1 MSAPPEDLGYG
12 LSLGAVDPAS
22 LGDSLRA
29 AALQVA
35 RDPARATRVVGEL
48 VAEELAVG
56 ARTVRRLFGGNGDSR
71 VEPDAGDR
79 RFSDRAWHD
88 NPFLRGT
95 MESYLV
101 WRRWSERVLEGTPL
115 SDDRKRK
122 ARFAFSLWADAVSP
136 TNVPWLNPAVVKEAI
151 DTGGLST
158 VRGAAT
164 FVDDALRNGA
174 MPRMVDTS
182 SLRVGQELATTPGRV
197 VFRNELFELLA
208 YEPQTEQVHAEPL
221 LYVPSWINKY
231 YVLDLA
237 PGRSFIEHA
246 VGKGFTVFAISYRNP
261 DASLADK
268 TLDDYLH
275 DGVLTAIDRAQELTG
290 AARVNL
296 IAVCVG
302 GTMALSAAAIL
313 AARGQGERVGH
324 VTLLNTLSD
333 YSEPGDICVF
343 TDERTIERIEERMH
357 RRGYLSSEE
366 LSGPFTW
373 MRGNDLVWRYV
384 VSSWYQGK
392 QPPAFDLLAWN
403 DDGTRLPAAM
413 HSQFLRACYLNNLL
427 TKPGALELDGTPVD
441 LGRIEAPVYVLTS
454 ESDHIAPWRSAYRTT
469 QLVGGETRHVLARS
483 GHVAGMVSPPG
494 DPKAKYQVADET
506 PADPEVWLAA
516 AERVDGSWWEDWA
529 AWAGERS
536 GELVEPPT
544 LPPGEPAPGTYVH
557 G

>member
-29 AALQVA
+29 AAVQVA
-35 RDPARATRVVGEL
+35 RDPARAARAMGEL
-48 VAEELAVG
+48 VAEELGVA
-56 ARTVRRLFGGNGDSR
+56 ARTVRRLAGGNGDSP
-71 VEPDAGDR
+71 VEPDASDR

-88 NPFLRGT
+88 NPFLRAT

-101 WRRWSERVLEGTPL
+101 GRRWAERLLESTPL
-115 SDDRKRK
+115 DDERKRK
-122 ARFAFSLWADAVSP
+122 ARFALSLWADAVSP
-136 TNVPWLNPAVVKEAI
+136 TNIPWLNPAVVKEAI
-151 DTGGLST
+151 DTGGAST
-158 VRGAAT
+158 ARGMAT
-164 FVDDALRNGA
+164 FVDDALRHGGL
-174 MPRMVDTS
+174 PRMVDRST
-182 SLRVGQELATTPGRV
+182 LRVGQELATTPGRV
-197 VFRNELFELLA
+197 AFRNDLFELLA

-246 VGKGFTVFAISYRNP
+246 VGKGFTVFAVSYRNP
-261 DASLADK
+261 DASLADT
-268 TLDDYLH
+268 TLDDYLR
-275 DGVLTAIDRAQELTG
+275 DGVLTAIERVQTLTG
-290 AARVNL
+290 APRVNL
-296 IAVCVG
+296 LAVCVG
-302 GTMALSAAAIL
+302 GTMVLGAMAVL
-313 AARGQGERVGH
+313 AARDEGERVGH
-324 VTLLNTLSD
+324 ATLLNTLSD
-333 YSEPGDICVF
+333 YSDPGDICVF
-343 TDERTIERIEERMH
+343 TDERTIARIEERMN

-384 VSSWYQGK
+384 VSNWYLGK
-392 QPPAFDLLAWN
+392 QPPPFDLLAWN

-427 TKPGALELDGTPVD
+427 TKPGSLELDGTPVD

-494 DPKAKYQVADET
+494 DPKASYQVADET
-506 PADPEVWLAA
+506 PADPEEWLAA
-516 AERVDGSWWEDWA
+516 AERVDGSWWEDWTEWA
-529 AWAGERS
+529 AERS
-536 GELVEPPT
+536 GPQVEPPT

-557 G
+557 Q

>member
-1 MSAPPEDLGYG
+1 MTTPPEDLGYG
-12 LSLGAVDPAS
+12 LSLGAVDPAA

-29 AALQVA
+29 AAVQVA
-35 RDPARATRVVGEL
+35 RDPVRATRAAGEL

-56 ARTVRRLFGGNGDSR
+56 FRTLRRLFGGNGGSP

-101 WRRWSERVLEGTPL
+101 WRRWSERMLEGTPL
-115 SDDRKRK
+115 DDARKRK
-122 ARFAFSLWADAVSP
+122 ARFALSLWADAVAP
-136 TNVPWLNPAVVKEAI
+136 TNLPWLNPAVIKEAI

-158 VRGAAT
+158 ARGAAT
-164 FVDDALRNGA
+164 FVDDALRHSG

-182 SLRVGQELATTPGRV
+182 SLHVGQELATTPGRV

-246 VGKGFTVFAISYRNP
+246 VGKGFTVFAMSYRNP
-261 DASLADK
+261 DASLAEK
-268 TLDDYLH
+268 NLDDYMR
-275 DGVLTAIDRAQELTG
+275 DGVLTAIDQAQALTG
-290 AARVNL
+290 ASRVGL

-313 AARGQGERVGH
+313 AARGEGERIGH

-343 TDERTIERIEERMH
+343 TDERTIERIEARMN
-357 RRGYLSSEE
+357 RRGYLSSDE
-366 LSGPFTW
+366 LAGPFTW

-384 VSSWYQGK
+384 VSNWYQGK

-494 DPKAKYQVADET
+494 DPKVRYQVADDT
-506 PADPEVWLAA
+506 PADPDAWRAA
-516 AERVDGSWWEDWA
+516 AKRVDGSWWEDWA

-536 GELVEPPT
+536 GLLGAPPELPA
-544 LPPGEPAPGTYVH
+544 GEPAPGTYVH